1 MSASE
6 RGVAPGRGAF
16 YVPTMRRNLTWRSFA
31 VLWAVLQFALPC
43 AALLADMRLERD
55 SQQSVGAH
63 VESGST
69 KACHRVHPDECAL
82 CQVLSRAATPSEA
95 AALPAIAAVV
105 RPSAT
110 LPITCPATRVAATAG
125 LPRAPP
131 SIV

>member
-1 MSASE
+1 
-6 RGVAPGRGAF
+6 
-16 YVPTMRRNLTWRSFA
+16 MRRNLTWRSFA
-31 VLWAVLQFALPC
+31 LLWAVLQFALPS
-43 AALLADMRLERD
+43 AALLADMRLEREG
-55 SQQSVGAH
+55 QQAFGAH

-110 LPITCPATRVAATAG
+110 RPIAPPATPATPSAE